1 MKTFTKAI
9 IIPLIFLLAS
19 CAEEIKEKSELEKC
33 IDANIGLIQ
42 NGNIEVLA
50 KYPGLLQLP
59 IKATVDFYESLLL
72 DNAYEEQQ
80 EELVQ
85 NLNDLRNKDT
95 AKTSFRYLQDAGYLS
110 ENVSINLDADEVYM
124 SLFIDGI
131 EMKLQDAVI
140 EFELQ
145 DPIKET
151 SLSSEEAELFK
162 IILLSTIKL
171 TNKKTLKVIAQN
183 TCYWQGIY

>member
-80 EELVQ
+80 EELAQ
-85 NLNDLRNKDT
+85 NLTDLRNKDT
-95 AKTSFRYLQDAGYLS
+95 AQTSFRYLQDAGYLS

-124 SLFIDGI
+124 SLFIDGK

-140 EFELQ
+140 DFELQ
-145 DPIKET
+145 DPTKET
-151 SLSSEEAELFK
+151 SLGNEEVALFK
-162 IILLSTIKL
+162 MILLSTTKL
-171 TNKKTLKVIAQN
+171 TDKKTLNVIAQN
-183 TCYWQGIY
+183 KCHAQGIY

>member
-1 MKTFTKAI
+1 
-9 IIPLIFLLAS
+9 
-19 CAEEIKEKSELEKC
+19 
-33 IDANIGLIQ
+33 
-42 NGNIEVLA
+42 
-50 KYPGLLQLP
+50 
-59 IKATVDFYESLLL
+59 
-72 DNAYEEQQ
+72 
-80 EELVQ
+80 VQ

-95 AKTSFRYLQDAGYLS
+95 AKTSFRYLQDVGYLS

-171 TNKKTLKVIAQN
+171 TNKKTLNVIAQN